1 MAEPV
6 RIVIDAMGGDNAPS
20 EPVRAAVEAV
30 SERKDIKIFLTGL
43 PQVLEQELKKY
54 VKVPKDRLVIV
65 PASEVIETAE
75 PPVAAIRKKKPT
87 PKGYPRRFAQIKKAP
102 L

>member
-43 PQVLEQELKKY
+43 PQVLEQELKK
-54 VKVPKDRLVIV
+54 
-65 PASEVIETAE
+65 
-75 PPVAAIRKKKPT
+75 
-87 PKGYPRRFAQIKKAP
+87 
-102 L
+102 